1 MSGKKMRAGRIQP
14 IRKIDLFIIVPAA
27 LKNLLLCLLF
37 LVHAHDRYA
46 VNERDG
52 SRCL

>member
-27 LKNLLLCLLF
+27 LKIYYCVYYFLCTRMIGML
-37 LVHAHDRYA
+37 
-46 VNERDG
+46 
-52 SRCL
+52 